1 VTDPLNATLADA
13 ADLFEQ
19 AGVGYAL
26 VGGLASSMRGQ
37 PRVTADV
44 DLVIAADVEQA
55 FSIASGL
62 DATPFKPLFEPIDEI
77 VQSAFI
83 LPLRHRATGVKVDC
97 ALGLSGFE
105 RQLLRRAEALDLSGR
120 RIPVASAED
129 LLVMKALASRPQDL
143 QDMQGIVVASG
154 HRLDWDYCLQV
165 AKDLGEAVDQDL
177 VGPLKRLRQEVLG

>member
-19 AGVGYAL
+19 AGVAFAL
-26 VGGLASSMRGQ
+26 VGGLAASMRGQ

-44 DLVIAADVEQA
+44 DLVIAADVDQA
-55 FSIASGL
+55 SSIARGL
-62 DATPFKPLFEPIDEI
+62 DGTPFKPLFEPIDEI
-77 VQSAFI
+77 IQTAFL
-83 LPLRHRATGVKVDC
+83 LPLRHRATSVKVDC

-105 RQLLRRAEALDLSGR
+105 KQLLDRAETLSLSGR
-120 RIPVASAED
+120 QVPVASAED

-143 QDMQGIVVASG
+143 QDMQGIVVAMG
-154 HRLDWDYCLQV
+154 HRLDWDYCLNV

-177 VGPLKRLRQEVLG
+177 AGQLSELRRKLLG